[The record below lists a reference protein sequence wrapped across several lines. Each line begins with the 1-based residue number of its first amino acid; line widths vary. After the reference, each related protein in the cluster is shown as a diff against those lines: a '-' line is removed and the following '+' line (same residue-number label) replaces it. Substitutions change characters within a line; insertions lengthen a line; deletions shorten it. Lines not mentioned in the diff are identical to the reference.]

1 MWVCVC
7 LPCWKALRGNQKRMT
22 EWNRPFRQWAQKTC
36 SRVEEGKKR
45 GMRKTMATLTLSVTP
60 DPGSLCTLSA
70 RLSGRFVRPP
80 YSMATPLTDTLYILW
95 VWRDQERGRGRHA
108 NYMRDVSKGCF
119 SAIPS
124 FSQQLV
130 ASSNFPNRSF
140 VSYEKTPNPSWI
152 LLVQTQTSLRN

>member
-1 MWVCVC
+1 MCAYHAGRPWGGT
-7 LPCWKALRGNQKRMT
+7 RR
-22 EWNRPFRQWAQKTC
+22 EWLSETGRSDNEPRRPAAEWR
-36 SRVEEGKKR
+36 REKKR

-60 DPGSLCTLSA
+60 DPGPLCTLSA

-95 VWRDQERGRGRHA
+95 VWRNQERGRGRHA